1 MKKALLGILLVAGTS
16 VAFAQAIGSSKG
28 EVRRID
34 TAKSTIAIKHG
45 PISDLELPAMTL
57 VYDIPANLLNGIK
70 AGDTVS
76 FTAKHENK
84 KYIITEIK
92 K

>member
-1 MKKALLGILLVAGTS
+1 MKKALLGLLLAAGST
-16 VAFAQAIGSSKG
+16 VAFGQAVGSGKG

-45 PISDLELPAMTL
+45 EIADLGLPAVTL
-57 VYDIPANLLNGIK
+57 VYDIPANLLSGIK
-70 AGDTVS
+70 PGDKVS